1 MAGESYQLAGQNPF
15 DINSGLG
22 TRSSDY
28 VTGLYIQAARY
39 LSLVG
44 QARFNQ
50 DTFDL
55 MRTDLGAAANVGP
68 VDMSLNYVEL
78 SPDAVSPDFTTTST
92 TTTTPTTNQQRQ
104 QEIVGKGALSL
115 TDTWALLGTLRYD
128 LENAQT
134 ISDGVGIRYQD
145 DCLTLA
151 VTYEQ
156 TNIQDQDIEPEQRVM
171 VNLALKYLGTYQFQ
185 TDAFGAFGSEVSN
198 TSD

>member
-1 MAGESYQLAGQNPF
+1 
-15 DINSGLG
+15 
-22 TRSSDY
+22 
-28 VTGLYIQAARY
+28 
-39 LSLVG
+39 
-44 QARFNQ
+44 
-50 DTFDL
+50 

-78 SPDAVSPDFTTTST
+78 APDAVSRDFTTTST
-92 TTTTPTTNQQRQ
+92 TTTTPTTTTPTTTTPTTNQQRQ

-156 TNIQDQDIEPEQRVM
+156 TNIQDQDIQPEQRVM

-185 TDAFGAFGSEVSN
+185 TDAFGAFGPEVSN